1 VPTTTARQ
9 RRLSRAPT
17 ARFGQ
22 AKGEVRLESGG
33 LRSAYLSSPQRKVQR
48 LLAPV
53 YIVTIEVTHEQ
64 ESQAFVMAVPATEKS
79 YLPLDVPGAEG
90 LIAQTSKLA
99 SRRCC

>member
-22 AKGEVRLESGG
+22 AKGEVRLEIGG
-33 LRSAYLSSPQRKVQR
+33 LRSGYLSSPKRKVQR

-53 YIVTIEVTHEQ
+53 YIATIEVTHEQ
-64 ESQAFVMAVPATEKS
+64 ESQAFVIAVPATERAICPWT
-79 YLPLDVPGAEG
+79 YPAPRA
-90 LIAQTSKLA
+90 
-99 SRRCC
+99 